1 MNTQILYIVWYT
13 YARRAET
20 VSRELQAKL
29 VFIYEPR
36 LRTFWLN
43 PLRYLVQCWRT
54 WRLLEQERPAFVI
67 VQSPP
72 IFAPLA
78 VALWCKVRGRKQI
91 SYILDCH
98 PSTFYNRRWQ
108 WAFPLLRLLARN
120 AVVSLLCNEDAQRYL
135 AQWRA
140 HSIFLPD
147 GLPDLSA
154 ASNEVAVQSD
164 KSIAVI
170 SAFALDEPAGA
181 IFQAA
186 RLIPDVTFYVTGS
199 TEGMTGELLANKP
212 ENIILTGFLR
222 GSAYNGLLQNVQG
235 VMILATMITTLSCGA
250 FEALSL
256 AKPGIVSDLPEQ
268 RRWFANGFI
277 MVKNTPEDIANAVET
292 LLREHEMYVKKAEIL
307 RAEYIAA
314 RQPKLEKLAS
324 LLASHP
330 DIRSGQ
336 T

>member
-1 MNTQILYIVWYT
+1 MNNKILYIVWYP

-29 VFIYEPR
+29 VFIYESR

-54 WRLLEQERPAFVI
+54 WHLLEQERPAFVI

-78 VALWCKVRGRKQI
+78 VALWCKLRGKKQV

-98 PSTFYNRRWQ
+98 PSTFYNRRWR

-120 AVVSLLCNEDAQRYL
+120 AVVSLLCNEDAQKYL
-135 AQWRA
+135 AQWQA
-140 HSIFLPD
+140 NYIFLPD
-147 GLPDLSA
+147 GLPDLSSS
-154 ASNEVAVQSD
+154 SNEVSVQSG

-170 SAFALDEPAGA
+170 SAFAHDEPAGT
-181 IFQAA
+181 IFKAA
-186 RLIPDVTFYVTGS
+186 RLTPDVTFYVTGD
-199 TEGMTGELLANKP
+199 TKGMTSELLASQP

-222 GSAYNGLLQNVQG
+222 GSAYNGLLHNVHG
-235 VMILATMITTLSCGA
+235 IMILATMITTLSCGA

-256 AKPGIVSDLPEQ
+256 AKPSIVSDLPEQ
-268 RRWFANGFI
+268 RRWFSNGFI
-277 MVKNTPEDIANAVET
+277 LVENTPEDIAKAVET
-292 LLREHEMYVKKAEIL
+292 LLTEHTVYVKKAELL

-314 RQPKLEKLAS
+314 RQPKLDKLVS
-324 LLASHP
+324 LLMGHAANSLLE
-330 DIRSGQ
+330 
-336 T
+336 

>member
-1 MNTQILYIVWYT
+1 MNNKILYIVWYP

-78 VALWCKVRGRKQI
+78 VALWCKLRGRKQV

-108 WAFPLLRLLARN
+108 WAFPLLRWLARN
-120 AVVSLLCNEDAQRYL
+120 AVVSLLCNEDAQKYL
-135 AQWRA
+135 AQWQA
-140 HSIFLPD
+140 NYIFLPD
-147 GLPDLSA
+147 GLPDLSSF
-154 ASNEVAVQSD
+154 SNEVPVRD
-164 KSIAVI
+164 GKSIAVV
-170 SAFALDEPAGA
+170 SAFAHDEPVGA
-181 IFQAA
+181 IFKAA
-186 RLIPDVTFYVTGS
+186 RLTPDVTFYVTGA
-199 TEGMTGELLANKP
+199 TEGMTNELLANKP
-212 ENIILTGFLR
+212 ENIVLTGFLR
-222 GSAYNGLLQNVQG
+222 GSAYNGLLHNVQG
-235 VMILATMITTLSCGA
+235 VMILGIMITTLSCGA

-256 AKPGIVSDLPEQ
+256 AKPSIVSDLPEQ
-268 RRWFANGFI
+268 RRLFSNGFLL
-277 MVKNTPEDIANAVET
+277 VENTPEDIAQAVET
-292 LLREHEMYVKKAEIL
+292 LLNEHATYVKKAEIL
-307 RAEYIAA
+307 RAEYIAV
-314 RQPKLEKLAS
+314 RRPKLEKLIS
-324 LLASHP
+324 LLEHHP
-330 DIRSGQ
+330 ARSL
-336 T
+336 